1 MDHSWDIDLISLIF
15 WQVDA
20 NRILQNLIAPGR
32 DDCVAWYCNRSG
44 MFSMKSAYHGQWKR
58 KFATRMYNLQ
68 GNGASDL
75 QVWNKVWKLQV
86 LRKIKIFGWRALKGL
101 LPCCAILARMED
113 TFRRILDAE
122 Y

>member
-1 MDHSWDIDLISLIF
+1 
-15 WQVDA
+15 
-20 NRILQNLIAPGR
+20 
-32 DDCVAWYCNRSG
+32 
-44 MFSMKSAYHGQWKR
+44 
-58 KFATRMYNLQ
+58 
-68 GNGASDL
+68 
-75 QVWNKVWKLQV
+75 VWNKLWKLQV

>member
-1 MDHSWDIDLISLIF
+1 
-15 WQVDA
+15 
-20 NRILQNLIAPGR
+20 
-32 DDCVAWYCNRSG
+32 
-44 MFSMKSAYHGQWKR
+44 
-58 KFATRMYNLQ
+58 MYNLQ

-75 QVWNKVWKLQV
+75 QVWNKLWKLQV

-101 LPCCAILARMED
+101 LPCAILARMED